1 MRKTKMTCEHI
12 CEKAFAL
19 SKQTGFVV
27 IPTRC
32 KAPIV
37 SGWQGLEE
45 TYDGHKW
52 GDATGFGI

>member
-1 MRKTKMTCEHI
+1 MTCEHI

-45 TYDGHKW
+45 TYEGHKW